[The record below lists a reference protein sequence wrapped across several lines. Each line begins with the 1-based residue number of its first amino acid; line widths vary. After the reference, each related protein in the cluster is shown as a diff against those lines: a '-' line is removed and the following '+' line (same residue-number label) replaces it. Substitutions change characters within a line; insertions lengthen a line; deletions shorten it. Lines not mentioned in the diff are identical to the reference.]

1 MSTASISR
9 FTPSTMPED
18 LLERLFVVRQPI
30 LERLMDRVANLGTT
44 PSPHHT
50 LLVGPRGA
58 GKTHIISL
66 VYHRS
71 KKLIA
76 QGSGFQIAW
85 LPEDPWTI
93 MSYRHLLSEILR
105 AINPDQRPQSRD
117 EAELDAQLRAVI
129 KENGPILIL
138 AENFDQILDA
148 LGEQG
153 QQKLRHLLQ
162 TGSNILIIGSTTRLD
177 RNLSDHSHPF
187 FGFFDTIRLT
197 PFSPEE
203 ARKMLVA
210 LAIEGK
216 DDRLKNK
223 LSDDATL
230 SRICTIAH
238 LAGGQPRLWAL
249 LGSALTVEQLDHLAE
264 LLLSRFDDLTPYY
277 QEQLARLS
285 PQQRLVVAELASA
298 DRPLAVKEL
307 AGRIGADQR
316 SVAKTV
322 GDLTDRGWLEPI
334 STIFADLLDR
344 RRTYYEL
351 AEPLARLAFQIK
363 ESRGEPLPLVIDFL
377 INWFDADQLR
387 ASDKS
392 AYGQAA
398 LMEMEQDEVG
408 GLVRQLTSLPDSRA
422 PSLDLLGQVED
433 ALAAISDGD
442 AEPIM
447 SLQSTLRQAIEHRAG
462 PSLNIAPIRLELLE
476 SALEE
481 VGDVPRRQS
490 SAEWVARA
498 ERLDREVHSSGSR
511 LMLVRWLAASWRLD
525 EAEAALDTILLEEDK
540 LMGANT
546 VARAYLSTGLLHQA
560 IILFEQT
567 LADSERILGPD
578 HPDTLTSRGNL
589 ARAYLYAGG
598 LEQAINLFKQTLADS
613 ERILGPDHPDTLT
626 SRGNL
631 ARAYLYAGGLEQAIN
646 LFKQTLADSE
656 RILGPDHPG
665 TLVSR
670 NNLALAYQDAGEL
683 EQAIPLSEQALADRE
698 RILGPNHPGTLV
710 SRNNLA
716 LAYQDAGR
724 LEKAIDLFKQTLAD
738 SERILG
744 SDHPHTLTS
753 RGNLASAYQDADELE
768 QAIPLSEQALADFER
783 ILGPNHPH
791 TLASRNNLALA
802 YQDAGR
808 LEKAIDLFKQT
819 LADSERIL
827 GSDHPHTLTSRG
839 NLASAYQDADELE
852 QAINLFEQ
860 TLTDRER
867 VLGPDHPD
875 TLTSRNNLAHAYQDA
890 GRLEQAIPLY
900 ERNLAD
906 RERILGPDHPDTLTS
921 RNNLARAREARN

>member
-30 LERLMDRVANLGTT
+30 LKRLMDRVANLGTT
-44 PSPHHT
+44 PSPHHA

-277 QEQLARLS
+277 QEQLSRLS
-285 PQQRLVVAELASA
+285 PQQRLVIAELASA
-298 DRPLAVKEL
+298 DRPLPVKEL

-322 GDLTDRGWLEPI
+322 SDLTDRGWLEPV

-363 ESRGEPLPLVIDFL
+363 ESRGEPLPLIIDFL
-377 INWFDADQLR
+377 INWFDVDQLR
-387 ASDKS
+387 SSDKS

-408 GLVRQLTSLPDSRA
+408 GLVRRLTSLPDSRV
-422 PSLDLLGQVED
+422 PSLDLLGRVED
-433 ALAAISDGD
+433 ALASISNGD

-447 SLQSTLRQAIEHRAG
+447 SLPNTLRQAIEHRAG
-462 PSLNIAPIRLELLE
+462 TSRNIAPIRLDLLG
-476 SALEE
+476 SALKK

-498 ERLDREVHSSGSR
+498 ERLDREVYSSGSR
-511 LMLVRWLAASWRLD
+511 LMLVRWLAASWRLN
-525 EAEAALDTILLEEDK
+525 EAEAALDTILLEKDK
-540 LMGANT
+540 LTGTNT
-546 VARAYLSTGLLHQA
+546 VARAYLSAGLLDQA
-560 IILFEQT
+560 IILFV
-567 LADSERILGPD
+567 
-578 HPDTLTSRGNL
+578 HN
-589 ARAYLYAGG
+589 
-598 LEQAINLFKQTLADS
+598 
-613 ERILGPDHPDTLT
+613 
-626 SRGNL
+626 
-631 ARAYLYAGGLEQAIN
+631 
-646 LFKQTLADSE
+646 
-656 RILGPDHPG
+656 
-665 TLVSR
+665 
-670 NNLALAYQDAGEL
+670 
-683 EQAIPLSEQALADRE
+683 
-698 RILGPNHPGTLV
+698 
-710 SRNNLA
+710 
-716 LAYQDAGR
+716 
-724 LEKAIDLFKQTLAD
+724 
-738 SERILG
+738 
-744 SDHPHTLTS
+744 
-753 RGNLASAYQDADELE
+753 
-768 QAIPLSEQALADFER
+768 
-783 ILGPNHPH
+783 
-791 TLASRNNLALA
+791 
-802 YQDAGR
+802 
-808 LEKAIDLFKQT
+808 
-819 LADSERIL
+819 
-827 GSDHPHTLTSRG
+827 
-839 NLASAYQDADELE
+839 
-852 QAINLFEQ
+852 
-860 TLTDRER
+860 LTD
-867 VLGPDHPD
+867 
-875 TLTSRNNLAHAYQDA
+875 Y
-890 GRLEQAIPLY
+890 
-900 ERNLAD
+900 
-906 RERILGPDHPDTLTS
+906 ERILGPDHPDTLTS
-921 RNNLARAREARN
+921 RNNLASAYRSAGELEQAINLFEQTLADSEHILGPNHPNTLATRNNLASAYQNAGRLEAIDLFEQNLADSEHILGPNHPDTLISRNNLAYAYQFAGRLEQATDLFEQNLTDTLRILGPNHPWTTLFRNNLARAKEARN

>member
-1 MSTASISR
+1 MSTVSISR

-76 QGSGFQIAW
+76 QGTGFQIAW
-85 LPEDPWTI
+85 LPEDPWVI

-105 AINPDQRPQSRD
+105 SINPDQRPQSHD

-203 ARKMLVA
+203 ARKMLVT

-216 DDRLKNK
+216 DDRLSNK
-223 LSDDATL
+223 LSDDTTL

-249 LGSALTVEQLDHLAE
+249 LGSALTVEQLDHLTD

-285 PQQRLVVAELASA
+285 PQQRLVVAELAAA
-298 DRPLAVKEL
+298 DRPLSVKEL

-316 SVAKTV
+316 SAAKTV
-322 GDLTDRGWLEPI
+322 SDLTDRGWLEPV
-334 STIFADLLDR
+334 STIFANLLDR

-363 ESRGEPLPLVIDFL
+363 ESRGEPLPLIIDFL
-377 INWFDADQLR
+377 ITWFDADQLR
-387 ASDKS
+387 VSDNS

-398 LMEMEQDEVG
+398 LMEMKQDEVG
-408 GLVRQLTSLPDSRA
+408 GLVRQLTSLPDSRI
-422 PSLDLLGQVED
+422 PSLDLLGRVED

-447 SLQSTLRQAIEHRAG
+447 SLQSTLRQAIEYRAG

-490 SAEWVARA
+490 SAKWVTRA
-498 ERLDREVHSSGSR
+498 ERLDREMHSSGSR
-511 LMLVRWLAASWRLD
+511 LMLVRWLAASWRFD
-525 EAEAALDTILLEEDK
+525 EAEAALDTILSENDK
-540 LMGANT
+540 LTGADT
-546 VARAYLSTGLLHQA
+546 VARAYLSAGLLDQA
-560 IILFEQT
+560 IT
-567 LADSERILGPD
+567 
-578 HPDTLTSRGNL
+578 
-589 ARAYLYAGG
+589 
-598 LEQAINLFKQTLADS
+598 LFKK
-613 ERILGPDHPDTLT
+613 
-626 SRGNL
+626 N
-631 ARAYLYAGGLEQAIN
+631 
-646 LFKQTLADSE
+646 LADSE

-670 NNLALAYQDAGEL
+670 NNLALAYQDAGK
-683 EQAIPLSEQALADRE
+683 
-698 RILGPNHPGTLV
+698 
-710 SRNNLA
+710 
-716 LAYQDAGR
+716 
-724 LEKAIDLFKQTLAD
+724 LEKAINLFKQTLAD

-744 SDHPHTLTS
+744 SDHPNTLTS
-753 RGNLASAYQDADELE
+753 RGNLASAYQDA
-768 QAIPLSEQALADFER
+768 
-783 ILGPNHPH
+783 G
-791 TLASRNNLALA
+791 
-802 YQDAGR
+802 
-808 LEKAIDLFKQT
+808 
-819 LADSERIL
+819 
-827 GSDHPHTLTSRG
+827 
-839 NLASAYQDADELE
+839 ELE

-867 VLGPDHPD
+867 
-875 TLTSRNNLAHAYQDA
+875 
-890 GRLEQAIPLY
+890 
-900 ERNLAD
+900 
-906 RERILGPDHPDTLTS
+906 ILGPDHPNTLTS
-921 RNNLARAREARN
+921 RDNLARAREAQN

>member
-30 LERLMDRVANLGTT
+30 LKRLMDRVANLGTT

-462 PSLNIAPIRLELLE
+462 PSLNIAPIRLDLLE
-476 SALEE
+476 SALKE

-498 ERLDREVHSSGSR
+498 ERLDREAHSSGSR
-511 LMLVRWLAASWRLD
+511 LMLVHWLAASWRLD

-540 LMGANT
+540 LTGTDT
-546 VARAYLSTGLLHQA
+546 VAHAYLSAGLLDQA
-560 IILFEQT
+560 ITLFE
-567 LADSERILGPD
+567 
-578 HPDTLTSRGNL
+578 
-589 ARAYLYAGG
+589 
-598 LEQAINLFKQTLADS
+598 
-613 ERILGPDHPDTLT
+613 
-626 SRGNL
+626 
-631 ARAYLYAGGLEQAIN
+631 
-646 LFKQTLADSE
+646 
-656 RILGPDHPG
+656 
-665 TLVSR
+665 R
-670 NNLALAYQDAGEL
+670 N
-683 EQAIPLSEQALADRE
+683 LADRE
-698 RILGPNHPGTLV
+698 RTLGPN
-710 SRNNLA
+710 
-716 LAYQDAGR
+716 
-724 LEKAIDLFKQTLAD
+724 
-738 SERILG
+738 
-744 SDHPHTLTS
+744 
-753 RGNLASAYQDADELE
+753 
-768 QAIPLSEQALADFER
+768 
-783 ILGPNHPH
+783 
-791 TLASRNNLALA
+791 
-802 YQDAGR
+802 
-808 LEKAIDLFKQT
+808 
-819 LADSERIL
+819 
-827 GSDHPHTLTSRG
+827 
-839 NLASAYQDADELE
+839 
-852 QAINLFEQ
+852 
-860 TLTDRER
+860 
-867 VLGPDHPD
+867 HPD
-875 TLTSRNNLAHAYQDA
+875 TLTSRNNLAYAYQDA

-906 RERILGPDHPDTLTS
+906 RERTLGPNHPDTLTSRNNLAYAYQDAGRLEQAIPLYERNLADRERTLGPNHPDTLTS
-921 RNNLARAREARN
+921 RNNLARAYQDADRLEQAIDLFEQNLTDSERILGPNHPDTLTSRNNLARAYQDADRLEQAIDLFEQNLTDSERILGPNHPDTLTSRNNLARAYQDADRLEQAIDLFEQNLTDSEHVLGPNHPWTTLFRDNLARAREARN

>member
-9 FTPSTMPED
+9 FTPSTMPAD

-30 LERLMDRVANLGTT
+30 LKRLMDRVANLGTT

-76 QGSGFQIAW
+76 QGAEFQIAW

-105 AINPDQRPQSRD
+105 AISPSRRPRSRD

-210 LAIEGK
+210 LAVEGK

-277 QEQLARLS
+277 QEQLSRLS
-285 PQQRLVVAELASA
+285 PQQRLVIAELASA
-298 DRPLAVKEL
+298 DRPLPVKEL
-307 AGRIGADQR
+307 AEHIGADQR

-322 GDLTDRGWLEPI
+322 SDLTDRGWLEPV

-377 INWFDADQLR
+377 INWFDVDQLR
-387 ASDKS
+387 SSDKS
-392 AYGQAA
+392 TYGQAA

-408 GLVRQLTSLPDSRA
+408 GLVRRLTSLPDSRI
-422 PSLDLLGQVED
+422 PSLDLLGRAED
-433 ALAAISDGD
+433 ALADISDGD

-481 VGDVPRRQS
+481 VDDVPRQQS
-490 SAEWVARA
+490 SAEWIARA

-511 LMLVRWLAASWRLD
+511 LMLVRWLAASWRFD
-525 EAEAALDTILLEEDK
+525 EAEAALDTILSENDK
-540 LMGANT
+540 LTGADT
-546 VARAYLSTGLLHQA
+546 VARAYLSAGLLDQA
-560 IILFEQT
+560 ITLFEKN

-578 HPDTLTSRGNL
+578 HPDTLTFRNNL
-589 ARAYLYAGG
+589 ARAYLSAGM
-598 LEQAINLFKQTLADS
+598 LEQAINLHEQNLVDIG
-613 ERILGPDHPDTLT
+613 RILGPSHPDILT
-626 SRGNL
+626 
-631 ARAYLYAGGLEQAIN
+631 A
-646 LFKQTLADSE
+646 
-656 RILGPDHPG
+656 
-665 TLVSR
+665 
-670 NNLALAYQDAGEL
+670 
-683 EQAIPLSEQALADRE
+683 
-698 RILGPNHPGTLV
+698 
-710 SRNNLA
+710 
-716 LAYQDAGR
+716 
-724 LEKAIDLFKQTLAD
+724 
-738 SERILG
+738 
-744 SDHPHTLTS
+744 
-753 RGNLASAYQDADELE
+753 
-768 QAIPLSEQALADFER
+768 
-783 ILGPNHPH
+783 
-791 TLASRNNLALA
+791 
-802 YQDAGR
+802 
-808 LEKAIDLFKQT
+808 
-819 LADSERIL
+819 
-827 GSDHPHTLTSRG
+827 
-839 NLASAYQDADELE
+839 
-852 QAINLFEQ
+852 
-860 TLTDRER
+860 
-867 VLGPDHPD
+867 
-875 TLTSRNNLAHAYQDA
+875 
-890 GRLEQAIPLY
+890 
-900 ERNLAD
+900 
-906 RERILGPDHPDTLTS
+906 
-921 RNNLARAREARN
+921 RNNLARAYQDADRLEQAIDLFEQNLTDSEHVLGPNHPWTTLFRDNLALAREARN

>member
-1 MSTASISR
+1 MSTVSISR

-30 LERLMDRVANLGTT
+30 LERLMGRVANLGTT

-76 QGSGFQIAW
+76 QGSRFQIAW
-85 LPEDPWTI
+85 LPEDPWVI

-117 EAELDAQLRAVI
+117 EAELDAQLCAVI
-129 KENGPILIL
+129 RENGPALIL
-138 AENFDQILDA
+138 TENFDQILDT

-203 ARKMLVA
+203 AQKMLVA

-216 DDRLKNK
+216 DEKLRKRLE
-223 LSDDATL
+223 DDTTL

-249 LGSALTVEQLDHLAE
+249 LGSALTVEQLDHLTD

-277 QEQLARLS
+277 QEQLSRLS
-285 PQQRLVVAELASA
+285 PQQRLIIAELTFA
-298 DRPLAVKEL
+298 DRPLSADRSLSVKEL

-322 GDLTDRGWLEPI
+322 NDLTDRGWLEPV

-351 AEPLARLAFQIK
+351 TEPLARLAFQIK
-363 ESRGEPLPLVIDFL
+363 ESRGEPLPFIIDFL
-377 INWFDADQLR
+377 INWFDADQFR
-387 ASDKS
+387 SSDKS
-392 AYGQAA
+392 TYGQAT
-398 LMEMEQDEVG
+398 LMEMGQDEVG
-408 GLVRQLTSLPDSRA
+408 GLVRQLTSLPDSRV
-422 PSLDLLGQVED
+422 PYLDLLGRVED

-447 SLQSTLRQAIEHRAG
+447 SLPSTLRQAIEHRAG
-462 PSLNIAPIRLELLE
+462 PSLNIAPIRLDLLE
-476 SALEE
+476 SALKE

-498 ERLDREVHSSGSR
+498 ERLDREAHSSGSR
-511 LMLVRWLAASWRLD
+511 LMLVHWLAASWRLD

-540 LMGANT
+540 LTGTDT
-546 VARAYLSTGLLHQA
+546 VAHAYLSAGLLDQA
-560 IILFEQT
+560 ITLFE
-567 LADSERILGPD
+567 
-578 HPDTLTSRGNL
+578 
-589 ARAYLYAGG
+589 
-598 LEQAINLFKQTLADS
+598 
-613 ERILGPDHPDTLT
+613 
-626 SRGNL
+626 
-631 ARAYLYAGGLEQAIN
+631 
-646 LFKQTLADSE
+646 
-656 RILGPDHPG
+656 
-665 TLVSR
+665 R
-670 NNLALAYQDAGEL
+670 N
-683 EQAIPLSEQALADRE
+683 LADRE
-698 RILGPNHPGTLV
+698 RTLGPN
-710 SRNNLA
+710 
-716 LAYQDAGR
+716 
-724 LEKAIDLFKQTLAD
+724 
-738 SERILG
+738 
-744 SDHPHTLTS
+744 
-753 RGNLASAYQDADELE
+753 
-768 QAIPLSEQALADFER
+768 
-783 ILGPNHPH
+783 
-791 TLASRNNLALA
+791 
-802 YQDAGR
+802 
-808 LEKAIDLFKQT
+808 
-819 LADSERIL
+819 
-827 GSDHPHTLTSRG
+827 
-839 NLASAYQDADELE
+839 
-852 QAINLFEQ
+852 
-860 TLTDRER
+860 
-867 VLGPDHPD
+867 HPD
-875 TLTSRNNLAHAYQDA
+875 TLTSRNNLAYAYQDA

-906 RERILGPDHPDTLTS
+906 RERTLGPDHPDTLTS
-921 RNNLARAREARN
+921 RNNLARAYQDADRLEQAIPLFEQNLTDSEHVLGPNHPWTTLFRDNLARAKEARN

>member
-30 LERLMDRVANLGTT
+30 LKRLMDRVANLGTT

-203 ARKMLVA
+203 ARKMLAA

-277 QEQLARLS
+277 QEQLSRLS
-285 PQQRLVVAELASA
+285 PQQRLVIAELASA
-298 DRPLAVKEL
+298 DRPLPVKEL

-322 GDLTDRGWLEPI
+322 SDLTDRGWLEPV

-363 ESRGEPLPLVIDFL
+363 ESRGEPLPLIIDFL
-377 INWFDADQLR
+377 INWFDVDQLR
-387 ASDKS
+387 SSDKS

-398 LMEMEQDEVG
+398 LMEMEQDDVG
-408 GLVRQLTSLPDSRA
+408 GLVRRLTSLPDSRV
-422 PSLDLLGQVED
+422 PSLDLLGRVED
-433 ALAAISDGD
+433 ALASVSNGD

-447 SLQSTLRQAIEHRAG
+447 LLPSTLRQAIEHRAG
-462 PSLNIAPIRLELLE
+462 TSRNIAPIRLDLLG
-476 SALEE
+476 SALKK

-511 LMLVRWLAASWRLD
+511 LMLVRWLAASRSLD
-525 EAEAALDTILLEEDK
+525 EAEAALDTILSENDK
-540 LMGANT
+540 LTGADT
-546 VARAYLSTGLLHQA
+546 VARAYLSAGLLNQA
-560 IILFEQT
+560 IALFEQ
-567 LADSERILGPD
+567 
-578 HPDTLTSRGNL
+578 N
-589 ARAYLYAGG
+589 
-598 LEQAINLFKQTLADS
+598 
-613 ERILGPDHPDTLT
+613 
-626 SRGNL
+626 
-631 ARAYLYAGGLEQAIN
+631 
-646 LFKQTLADSE
+646 
-656 RILGPDHPG
+656 
-665 TLVSR
+665 
-670 NNLALAYQDAGEL
+670 
-683 EQAIPLSEQALADRE
+683 LADRE
-698 RILGPNHPGTLV
+698 RILGPNHPDTLT

-716 LAYQDAGR
+716 SAYHNSGR
-724 LEKAIDLFKQTLAD
+724 LK
-738 SERILG
+738 
-744 SDHPHTLTS
+744 
-753 RGNLASAYQDADELE
+753 
-768 QAIPLSEQALADFER
+768 QAIPLFEQNLADRER
-783 ILGPNHPH
+783 ILGPN
-791 TLASRNNLALA
+791 
-802 YQDAGR
+802 
-808 LEKAIDLFKQT
+808 
-819 LADSERIL
+819 
-827 GSDHPHTLTSRG
+827 
-839 NLASAYQDADELE
+839 
-852 QAINLFEQ
+852 
-860 TLTDRER
+860 
-867 VLGPDHPD
+867 HPD
-875 TLTSRNNLAHAYQDA
+875 TLTSRNNLASAYHNS
-890 GRLEQAIPLY
+890 GRLKQAIDLHTK
-900 ERNLAD
+900 NFTD

-921 RNNLARAREARN
+921 RNNLASTYRFAGRLEQAIDLFEQNLTDSERILGPDHPDTLTSRNNLAITYQFAGRLEQAIDLFEQNLTDSERILGPDHPDTLTSRNNLARAYQDADRLEQAIDLFEQNLTDTLRILGPDHPWTTLFRNNLARAKEARN

>member
-30 LERLMDRVANLGTT
+30 LKRLMDRVANLGTT

>member
-1 MSTASISR
+1 MSTVSISR

-30 LERLMDRVANLGTT
+30 LERLMDRVVNLGTT

-76 QGSGFQIAW
+76 QGAGFQIAW
-85 LPEDPWTI
+85 LPEDPWVI

-138 AENFDQILDA
+138 AENFDQILDT

-216 DDRLKNK
+216 DDRLSNK
-223 LSDDATL
+223 LSDDTTL

-249 LGSALTVEQLDHLAE
+249 LGSALTVEQLDHLTD

-298 DRPLAVKEL
+298 DRSLAVKEL

-392 AYGQAA
+392 DYGQAA

-408 GLVRQLTSLPDSRA
+408 GLVRQLTSLPDSRV
-422 PSLDLLGQVED
+422 PSLDLIGRVED

-462 PSLNIAPIRLELLE
+462 PSLNITPIRLELLE

-481 VGDVPRRQS
+481 VGNVPRRQS

-498 ERLDREVHSSGSR
+498 ERLDREMHSSGSR

-525 EAEAALDTILLEEDK
+525 EAEAALDTIFLEEDR
-540 LMGANT
+540 LTGTNT
-546 VARAYLSTGLLHQA
+546 VARAYLSAGLLHQA

-578 HPDTLTSRGNL
+578 HPGTLASRNNLASAYRSADRLEQATDLLEQNLTEALRILGPDHPHTLITRDNL
-589 ARAYLYAGG
+589 ARAYRSAGR
-598 LEQAINLFKQTLADS
+598 LEQAIDLLEQNLADS
-613 ERILGPDHPDTLT
+613 ERILGPNRPHTPA
-626 SRGNL
+626 SRNNL
-631 ARAYLYAGGLEQAIN
+631 ARAYQDAGRLEQAIG
-646 LFKQTLADSE
+646 LFEQTLDDFE
-656 RILGPDHPG
+656 RILGPDHPH
-665 TLVSR
+665 TLITR
-670 NNLALAYQDAGEL
+670 NNLA
-683 EQAIPLSEQALADRE
+683 
-698 RILGPNHPGTLV
+698 H
-710 SRNNLA
+710 
-716 LAYQDAGR
+716 AYQDAGR
-724 LEKAIDLFKQTLAD
+724 LEQAINLFEQTLAD
-738 SERILG
+738 RERV
-744 SDHPHTLTS
+744 
-753 RGNLASAYQDADELE
+753 
-768 QAIPLSEQALADFER
+768 
-783 ILGPNHPH
+783 
-791 TLASRNNLALA
+791 
-802 YQDAGR
+802 
-808 LEKAIDLFKQT
+808 
-819 LADSERIL
+819 L

-875 TLTSRNNLAHAYQDA
+875 TLTSRD
-890 GRLEQAIPLY
+890 
-900 ERNLAD
+900 
-906 RERILGPDHPDTLTS
+906 
-921 RNNLARAREARN
+921 NLARAREARN

>member
-1 MSTASISR
+1 MSTVSISR

-76 QGSGFQIAW
+76 QGARFQIAW
-85 LPEDPWTI
+85 LPEDPWVI
-93 MSYRHLLSEILR
+93 MSYRHMLSEILR
-105 AINPDQRPQSRD
+105 SIHPKQRPQNRD

-129 KENGPILIL
+129 KENGSILIL

-203 ARKMLVA
+203 ARKMLA
-210 LAIEGK
+210 TLAIEGK
-216 DDRLKNK
+216 DEKLRKRLE
-223 LSDDATL
+223 DDAAL
-230 SRICTIAH
+230 SRICAIAH

-249 LGSALTVEQLDHLAE
+249 LGSALTVEQLDHLTD

-322 GDLTDRGWLEPI
+322 SDLTDRGWLEPV

-387 ASDKS
+387 VSDKS
-392 AYGQAA
+392 DYGQAA

-408 GLVRQLTSLPDSRA
+408 GLVRRLTSLPDSRV
-422 PSLDLLGQVED
+422 PSLDLIGRVED

-462 PSLNIAPIRLELLE
+462 PSLNITPIRLELLE

-498 ERLDREVHSSGSR
+498 ERLDREMHSSGSR
-511 LMLVRWLAASWRLD
+511 LMLVRWLAASRSLD
-525 EAEAALDTILLEEDK
+525 EAEAALDTILSENDK
-540 LMGANT
+540 LTGADT
-546 VARAYLSTGLLHQA
+546 VARAYLSAGLLNQA
-560 IILFEQT
+560 IALFEQ
-567 LADSERILGPD
+567 
-578 HPDTLTSRGNL
+578 N
-589 ARAYLYAGG
+589 
-598 LEQAINLFKQTLADS
+598 
-613 ERILGPDHPDTLT
+613 
-626 SRGNL
+626 
-631 ARAYLYAGGLEQAIN
+631 
-646 LFKQTLADSE
+646 
-656 RILGPDHPG
+656 
-665 TLVSR
+665 
-670 NNLALAYQDAGEL
+670 
-683 EQAIPLSEQALADRE
+683 LADRE
-698 RILGPNHPGTLV
+698 RILGPNHPDTLA

-716 LAYQDAGR
+716 SAYRSADRLEQATDLLEQNLTEALRILGPDHPHTLIIRDNLARAYRSAGR
-724 LEKAIDLFKQTLAD
+724 LEQAIDLLEQNLAD

-744 SDHPHTLTS
+744 PNRPHT
-753 RGNLASAYQDADELE
+753 
-768 QAIPLSEQALADFER
+768 P
-783 ILGPNHPH
+783 
-791 TLASRNNLALA
+791 ASRNNLA
-802 YQDAGR
+802 R
-808 LEKAIDLFKQT
+808 
-819 LADSERIL
+819 
-827 GSDHPHTLTSRG
+827 
-839 NLASAYQDADELE
+839 
-852 QAINLFEQ
+852 
-860 TLTDRER
+860 
-867 VLGPDHPD
+867 
-875 TLTSRNNLAHAYQDA
+875 AYQDA
-890 GRLEQAIPLY
+890 GRLEQAIGLF
-900 ERNLAD
+900 EQTLAD
-906 RERILGPDHPDTLTS
+906 RERVLGPDHPHTLTS
-921 RNNLARAREARN
+921 RDNLARAYQDAGRLEQAIDLFEQTLTDSERILGPNHPWTTLFRDNLARAREARN

>member
-1 MSTASISR
+1 MSTVSISR

-85 LPEDPWTI
+85 LPEDPWVI

-105 AINPDQRPQSRD
+105 SIHPKQRPQNRN

-216 DDRLKNK
+216 DDRLSNK
-223 LSDDATL
+223 LSDDTTL

-249 LGSALTVEQLDHLAE
+249 LGSALTVEQLDHLTD

-277 QEQLARLS
+277 QEQLTRLS
-285 PQQRLVVAELASA
+285 PQQRLVIAELASA

-316 SVAKTV
+316 SIAKTV
-322 GDLTDRGWLEPI
+322 SDLTDRGWLEPV

-363 ESRGEPLPLVIDFL
+363 ESRGKPLPLVIDFL

-408 GLVRQLTSLPDSRA
+408 GLVRQLTSLPDSRI
-422 PSLDLLGQVED
+422 PSLDLLGRVED

-447 SLQSTLRQAIEHRAG
+447 SLQSTLRQAIEYRAG

-498 ERLDREVHSSGSR
+498 ERLDREMHSSGSR

-540 LMGANT
+540 LTGTDT
-546 VARAYLSTGLLHQA
+546 VARAYLSAGLLYQA
-560 IILFEQT
+560 TILFEQT
-567 LADSERILGPD
+567 LVDSEHILGPS
-578 HPDTLTSRGNL
+578 HPDTLT
-589 ARAYLYAGG
+589 
-598 LEQAINLFKQTLADS
+598 
-613 ERILGPDHPDTLT
+613 
-626 SRGNL
+626 
-631 ARAYLYAGGLEQAIN
+631 
-646 LFKQTLADSE
+646 
-656 RILGPDHPG
+656 
-665 TLVSR
+665 SR
-670 NNLALAYQDAGEL
+670 NNLALAYQNAGRL
-683 EQAIPLSEQALADRE
+683 EQATSLFEHNLTDSEH
-698 RILGPNHPGTLV
+698 ILGPDHPNTLTSRNNLARAYLSAGRLEQATSLFEHNLTDSEHILGPDHPNTLT

-716 LAYQDAGR
+716 LAYQNAGK

-744 SDHPHTLTS
+744 SDHPHTLIY
-753 RGNLASAYQDADELE
+753 RGNLASAYQDAGELE
-768 QAIPLSEQALADFER
+768 QATS
-783 ILGPNHPH
+783 
-791 TLASRNNLALA
+791 
-802 YQDAGR
+802 
-808 LEKAIDLFKQT
+808 LFKQT

-827 GSDHPHTLTSRG
+827 G
-839 NLASAYQDADELE
+839 
-852 QAINLFEQ
+852 
-860 TLTDRER
+860 
-867 VLGPDHPD
+867 PDHPN
-875 TLTSRNNLAHAYQDA
+875 TLTARD
-890 GRLEQAIPLY
+890 
-900 ERNLAD
+900 
-906 RERILGPDHPDTLTS
+906 
-921 RNNLARAREARN
+921 NLARAREARN

>member
-1 MSTASISR
+1 MSTTSISR

-30 LERLMDRVANLGTT
+30 LGRLMDRVANLGTT

-105 AINPDQRPQSRD
+105 AINPDQRHQSRD

-203 ARKMLVA
+203 ARKMLAA

-277 QEQLARLS
+277 QEQLSRLS
-285 PQQRLVVAELASA
+285 PQQRLVIAELASA

-322 GDLTDRGWLEPI
+322 SDLTDRGWLEPV
-334 STIFADLLDR
+334 STIFANLLDR

-387 ASDKS
+387 VSDKS

-398 LMEMEQDEVG
+398 LIEMEQDEVG
-408 GLVRQLTSLPDSRA
+408 GLVRRLTSLPDSRA
-422 PSLDLLGQVED
+422 PSLDLLGRVED

-462 PSLNIAPIRLELLE
+462 SSLNIAPIRLELLE
-476 SALEE
+476 SALEK
-481 VGDVPRRQS
+481 VGDVPRRKF
-490 SAEWVARA
+490 SAKWVARA
-498 ERLDREVHSSGSR
+498 ERLDRELHSSASR
-511 LMLVRWLAASWRLD
+511 LMLVRWLAVSWRLD
-525 EAEAALDTILLEEDK
+525 EAEVALDTIPSEKDELT
-540 LMGANT
+540 GADT
-546 VARAYLSTGLLHQA
+546 VARAYLSAGFLSRAT
-560 IILFEQT
+560 ILFVQ
-567 LADSERILGPD
+567 
-578 HPDTLTSRGNL
+578 NL
-589 ARAYLYAGG
+589 
-598 LEQAINLFKQTLADS
+598 
-613 ERILGPDHPDTLT
+613 
-626 SRGNL
+626 
-631 ARAYLYAGGLEQAIN
+631 
-646 LFKQTLADSE
+646 
-656 RILGPDHPG
+656 
-665 TLVSR
+665 V
-670 NNLALAYQDAGEL
+670 
-683 EQAIPLSEQALADRE
+683 DR
-698 RILGPNHPGTLV
+698 
-710 SRNNLA
+710 
-716 LAYQDAGR
+716 
-724 LEKAIDLFKQTLAD
+724 K
-738 SERILG
+738 
-744 SDHPHTLTS
+744 
-753 RGNLASAYQDADELE
+753 
-768 QAIPLSEQALADFER
+768 
-783 ILGPNHPH
+783 
-791 TLASRNNLALA
+791 
-802 YQDAGR
+802 
-808 LEKAIDLFKQT
+808 
-819 LADSERIL
+819 
-827 GSDHPHTLTSRG
+827 
-839 NLASAYQDADELE
+839 
-852 QAINLFEQ
+852 
-860 TLTDRER
+860 R

-875 TLTSRNNLAHAYQDA
+875 TLTSRNNLASTYRSA
-890 GRLEQAIPLY
+890 GRLEQAIDLY
-900 ERNLAD
+900 EKNLTVCERALGPDHPDTLTSRNNLAYAYQDAGKLEQAINLFEQNLTDSERVLGPDHPDTLTVRNNLASAYRSAGKLEQAIHLHERNLAD

-921 RNNLARAREARN
+921 RNNLAYAYQSAGKLEQAINLYERNLADRERILGPDHPQTLRSRNNLAYAYRSAGKLKESIPLYERNLADRERILGPVHPYTLRSRNNLASAYQDAGRLEQAINLFEQNLADQLRILGPNHPWTTLFRDNLARAKEARN

>member
-1 MSTASISR
+1 MSTVSISR

-30 LERLMDRVANLGTT
+30 LERLMGRVANLGTT

-76 QGSGFQIAW
+76 QGSRFQIAW
-85 LPEDPWTI
+85 LPEDPWVI

-117 EAELDAQLRAVI
+117 EAELDAQLCAVI
-129 KENGPILIL
+129 RENGPALIL
-138 AENFDQILDA
+138 TENFDQILDT

-203 ARKMLVA
+203 AQKMLVA

-216 DDRLKNK
+216 DEKLRKRLE
-223 LSDDATL
+223 DDTTL

-249 LGSALTVEQLDHLAE
+249 LGSALTVEQLDHLTD

-277 QEQLARLS
+277 QEQLSRLS
-285 PQQRLVVAELASA
+285 PQQRLIIAELTFA
-298 DRPLAVKEL
+298 DRPLSADRSLSVKEL

-322 GDLTDRGWLEPI
+322 NDLTDRGWLEPV

-351 AEPLARLAFQIK
+351 TEPLARLAFQIK
-363 ESRGEPLPLVIDFL
+363 ESRGEPLPFIIDFL
-377 INWFDADQLR
+377 INWFDADQFR
-387 ASDKS
+387 SSDKS
-392 AYGQAA
+392 TYGQAT
-398 LMEMEQDEVG
+398 LMEMGQDEVG
-408 GLVRQLTSLPDSRA
+408 GLVRQLTSLPDSRV
-422 PSLDLLGQVED
+422 PYLDLLGRVED

-447 SLQSTLRQAIEHRAG
+447 SLPSTLRQAIEHRAG
-462 PSLNIAPIRLELLE
+462 PSLNIAPIRLDLLE
-476 SALEE
+476 SALKE

-498 ERLDREVHSSGSR
+498 ERLDREAHSSGSR
-511 LMLVRWLAASWRLD
+511 LMLVHWLAASWRLD

-540 LMGANT
+540 LTGTDT
-546 VARAYLSTGLLHQA
+546 VAHAYLSAGLLDQA
-560 IILFEQT
+560 ITLFE
-567 LADSERILGPD
+567 
-578 HPDTLTSRGNL
+578 
-589 ARAYLYAGG
+589 
-598 LEQAINLFKQTLADS
+598 
-613 ERILGPDHPDTLT
+613 
-626 SRGNL
+626 
-631 ARAYLYAGGLEQAIN
+631 
-646 LFKQTLADSE
+646 
-656 RILGPDHPG
+656 
-665 TLVSR
+665 R
-670 NNLALAYQDAGEL
+670 N
-683 EQAIPLSEQALADRE
+683 LADRE
-698 RILGPNHPGTLV
+698 RTLGPN
-710 SRNNLA
+710 
-716 LAYQDAGR
+716 
-724 LEKAIDLFKQTLAD
+724 
-738 SERILG
+738 
-744 SDHPHTLTS
+744 
-753 RGNLASAYQDADELE
+753 
-768 QAIPLSEQALADFER
+768 
-783 ILGPNHPH
+783 
-791 TLASRNNLALA
+791 
-802 YQDAGR
+802 
-808 LEKAIDLFKQT
+808 
-819 LADSERIL
+819 
-827 GSDHPHTLTSRG
+827 
-839 NLASAYQDADELE
+839 
-852 QAINLFEQ
+852 
-860 TLTDRER
+860 
-867 VLGPDHPD
+867 HPD
-875 TLTSRNNLAHAYQDA
+875 TLTSRNNLAYAYQDA

-906 RERILGPDHPDTLTS
+906 RERTLGPNHPDTLTS
-921 RNNLARAREARN
+921 RNNLARAYQDADRLEQAIPLFEQNLTDSEHVLGPNHPWTTLFRDNLARAKEARN

>member
-30 LERLMDRVANLGTT
+30 LKRLMDRVANLGTT

-203 ARKMLVA
+203 ARKMLAA

-277 QEQLARLS
+277 QEQLSRLS
-285 PQQRLVVAELASA
+285 PQQRLVIAELASA
-298 DRPLAVKEL
+298 DRPLPVKEL

-322 GDLTDRGWLEPI
+322 SDLTDRGWLEPV

-363 ESRGEPLPLVIDFL
+363 ESRGEPLPLIIDFL
-377 INWFDADQLR
+377 INWFDVDQLR
-387 ASDKS
+387 SSDKS

-398 LMEMEQDEVG
+398 LMEMEQDDVG
-408 GLVRQLTSLPDSRA
+408 GLVRRLTSLPDSRV
-422 PSLDLLGQVED
+422 PSLDLLGRVED
-433 ALAAISDGD
+433 ALASVSNGD

-447 SLQSTLRQAIEHRAG
+447 LLPSTLRQAIEHRAG
-462 PSLNIAPIRLELLE
+462 TSRNIAPIRLDLLG
-476 SALEE
+476 SALKK

-511 LMLVRWLAASWRLD
+511 LMLVRWLAASRSLD
-525 EAEAALDTILLEEDK
+525 EAEAALDTILSENDK
-540 LMGANT
+540 LTGADT
-546 VARAYLSTGLLHQA
+546 VARAYLSAGLLNQA
-560 IILFEQT
+560 IALFEQ
-567 LADSERILGPD
+567 
-578 HPDTLTSRGNL
+578 N
-589 ARAYLYAGG
+589 
-598 LEQAINLFKQTLADS
+598 
-613 ERILGPDHPDTLT
+613 
-626 SRGNL
+626 
-631 ARAYLYAGGLEQAIN
+631 
-646 LFKQTLADSE
+646 
-656 RILGPDHPG
+656 
-665 TLVSR
+665 
-670 NNLALAYQDAGEL
+670 
-683 EQAIPLSEQALADRE
+683 LADRE
-698 RILGPNHPGTLV
+698 RILGPNHPDTLT

-716 LAYQDAGR
+716 SAYHNSGR
-724 LEKAIDLFKQTLAD
+724 LK
-738 SERILG
+738 
-744 SDHPHTLTS
+744 
-753 RGNLASAYQDADELE
+753 
-768 QAIPLSEQALADFER
+768 QAIPLFEQNLADRER
-783 ILGPNHPH
+783 ILGPN
-791 TLASRNNLALA
+791 
-802 YQDAGR
+802 
-808 LEKAIDLFKQT
+808 
-819 LADSERIL
+819 
-827 GSDHPHTLTSRG
+827 
-839 NLASAYQDADELE
+839 
-852 QAINLFEQ
+852 
-860 TLTDRER
+860 
-867 VLGPDHPD
+867 HPD
-875 TLTSRNNLAHAYQDA
+875 TLTSRNNLASAYHNS
-890 GRLEQAIPLY
+890 GRLKQAIDLHTK
-900 ERNLAD
+900 NFTD

-921 RNNLARAREARN
+921 RNNLASTYRFAGRLEQAIDLFEQNLTDSERILGPDHPDTLTSRNNLARAYQDADRLEQAIDLFEQNLTDTLRILGPDHPWTTLFRNNLARAKEARN